1 MNDQKPNKSNSFR
14 TEGGTGQGL
23 RLVYLNNVI
32 LMGRLVAD
40 PDIRYTP
47 KGTPHCTF
55 RIALNRR
62 FKDQN
67 TNDWREETYF
77 FTISTW
83 GPMADR
89 LSDRLKKGSAVLIQG
104 ELRSRSWETQTGEK
118 RNVVEIHARNI
129 QLLDRALPS
138 DTELT
143 QPEPDLPPDEE
154 PDIPKD
160 QLDDIPF

>member
-1 MNDQKPNKSNSFR
+1 MNEQKPNASNSFR
-14 TEGGTGQGL
+14 NEGGPGL
-23 RLVYLNNVI
+23 KLVYLNSVI

-55 RIALNRR
+55 RIAVNRR

-67 TNDWREETYF
+67 STDWREETYF
-77 FTISTW
+77 FTVSIW
-83 GPMADR
+83 GPLADR
-89 LSDRLKKGSAVLIQG
+89 LSDRLKKGSAVLVQG
-104 ELRSRSWETQTGEK
+104 ELRSRSWDTPTGEK
-118 RNVVEIHARNI
+118 RSVVEIHGRSI
-129 QLLDRALPS
+129 QILDRAAPA
-138 DTELT
+138 DIEPAE
-143 QPEPDLPPDEE
+143 PEPDLPPDEE